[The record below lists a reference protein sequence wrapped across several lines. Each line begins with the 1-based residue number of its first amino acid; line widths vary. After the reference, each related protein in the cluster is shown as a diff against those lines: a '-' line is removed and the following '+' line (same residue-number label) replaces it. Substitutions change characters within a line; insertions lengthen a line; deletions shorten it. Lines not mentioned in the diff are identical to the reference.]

1 MKPIEE
7 LTFTDDYMFGY
18 VMQNKK
24 VCKGLLERLLNIKI
38 EKLEYPKL
46 QKTISP
52 HFKSKG
58 VRLDVYV
65 EDSNRVFDIEIQNI
79 LDDEL
84 PTRTRYYQSMMDI
97 DLLSKGKEYSQ
108 LKENFIIFVC
118 KDDFFGEDFPC
129 YTFSNRCHEK
139 LTLDLGDKCRKIFF
153 NASAYSKE
161 KNIEIKSIL
170 EYIINK
176 KSSTDFTKMIDQIVE
191 RAKENK
197 TFRGDYM
204 IWGLAEYDAE
214 KRGYKAGVAAGIE
227 QNAIE
232 TAKNL
237 IIKNVPLETIA
248 ECTGLSLETVENLAE
263 SLTVKN

>member
-65 EDSNRVFDIEIQNI
+65 EDSNRVFDIEIQNMNNK
-79 LDDEL
+79 EL
-84 PTRTRYYQSMMDI
+84 PKRTRYYQSMMDI
-97 DLLSKGKEYSQ
+97 DLLSKGKKYSQ
-108 LKENFIIFVC
+108 LKESFIIFVC

-214 KRGYKAGVAAGIE
+214 ERGYKAGVADK
-227 QNAIE
+227 AIE

-263 SLTVKN
+263 SLLVKN

>member
-108 LKENFIIFVC
+108 LKENFIVFIC

-153 NASAYSKE
+153 NASAFEKE

-214 KRGYKAGVAAGIE
+214 KRGYKAGIL
-227 QNAIE
+227 E

-248 ECTGLSLETVENLAE
+248 ECTGLSLETVEKLAE
-263 SLTVKN
+263 SLLVKN

>member
-108 LKENFIIFVC
+108 
-118 KDDFFGEDFPC
+118 
-129 YTFSNRCHEK
+129 
-139 LTLDLGDKCRKIFF
+139 
-153 NASAYSKE
+153 
-161 KNIEIKSIL
+161 
-170 EYIINK
+170 
-176 KSSTDFTKMIDQIVE
+176 
-191 RAKENK
+191 
-197 TFRGDYM
+197 
-204 IWGLAEYDAE
+204 
-214 KRGYKAGVAAGIE
+214 
-227 QNAIE
+227 
-232 TAKNL
+232 
-237 IIKNVPLETIA
+237 
-248 ECTGLSLETVENLAE
+248 
-263 SLTVKN
+263 